1 MMAQSYIKFI
11 IRLFINFRAFSGCFV
26 FSGCLVLLLSCYL
39 LGSCL
44 NSVFGCVTLYFNS
57 LIL

>member
-11 IRLFINFRAFSGCFV
+11 IRLFINFQAVLGCFV

-44 NSVFGCVTLYFNS
+44 NSVFGCVTL
-57 LIL
+57 

>member
-26 FSGCLVLLLSCYL
+26 FSGCLVLLLSCFDPVM
-39 LGSCL
+39 S
-44 NSVFGCVTLYFNS
+44 FK
-57 LIL
+57 